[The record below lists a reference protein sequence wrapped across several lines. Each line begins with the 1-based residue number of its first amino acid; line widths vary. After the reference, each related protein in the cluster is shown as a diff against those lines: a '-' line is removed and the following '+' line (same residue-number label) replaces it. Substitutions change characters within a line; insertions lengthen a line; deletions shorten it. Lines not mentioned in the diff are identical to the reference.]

1 MKPVYRNLLH
11 AIYENQTLDVLEV
24 IKRVERVHN
33 DHRDFYPLVGLISGG
48 YIGTTLPL
56 MEGNYAESYMAQQ
69 IQAIS
74 QGPGPQRYR
83 LVQTFSDADDSYF
96 YIAGKGLDYFAARQ
110 SDAKKL
116 FVATLL
122 SFMSALFVAFAS
134 EPIKKIWHY
143 DKAPPI
149 IKIEKQGAR

>member
-1 MKPVYRNLLH
+1 MKRVYRNILKS
-11 AIYENQTLDVLEV
+11 IYENQTLSVSEV
-24 IKRVERVHN
+24 VSSVERIHY

-56 MEGNYAESYMAQQ
+56 MDGKYAESYMAQQ
-69 IQAIS
+69 LQAIS
-74 QGPGPQRYR
+74 QGPGTQRYR
-83 LVQTFSDADDSYF
+83 LVETYGDDDDSYF

-116 FVATLL
+116 VVATLL

-134 EPIKKIWHY
+134 EPIRKVWSF
-143 DKAPPI
+143 DNSPPL
-149 IKIEKQGAR
+149 IKLEKPSDR